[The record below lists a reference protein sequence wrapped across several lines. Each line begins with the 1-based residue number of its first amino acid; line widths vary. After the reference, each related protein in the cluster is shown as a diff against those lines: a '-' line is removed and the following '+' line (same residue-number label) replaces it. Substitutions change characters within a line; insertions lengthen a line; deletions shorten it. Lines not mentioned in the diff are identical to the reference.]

1 MYKIMKKEI
10 VIYGAGWLGLPLA
23 LKFALNHYEVWIS
36 PKPKEFELPA
46 NVFPIDFRFTK
57 EIENFP
63 KFMFEKQIQIWA
75 IPPRLTK
82 NKLEEYL
89 GFLKFW
95 INHIPKNNPIKIV
108 FTSSTSIYCDGLGEV
123 DENGILC
130 EESSM
135 FQAEKIIQESGLD
148 FLIFRLGG
156 LMGKD
161 RYPAKYFSRKIIREG
176 NSRVNYIHQKD
187 VIDFIFEG
195 VEKGLSGIY
204 NLVAPVHPL
213 KKELALKDCKNREIP
228 PPKEIHSK
236 SNNKIINSQKIM
248 RALNKKF
255 TYPDP
260 MKFPID

>member
-1 MYKIMKKEI
+1 MKKEI

-23 LKFALNHYEVWIS
+23 LKFGLNQYEVWIS
-36 PKPKEFELPA
+36 PKLKGLELPP
-46 NVFPIDFRFTK
+46 NVFDIDFRFAANM
-57 EIENFP
+57 EYFP
-63 KFMFEKQIQIWA
+63 KFMFEKQIQVWA
-75 IPPRLTK
+75 IPPRLSK
-82 NKLEEYL
+82 IDLEEYL

-95 INHIPKNNPIKIV
+95 TNNIPKNNSIKIV
-108 FTSSTSIYCDGLGEV
+108 FTSSSSIYQEGHGEV
-123 DENGILC
+123 DENGILS
-130 EESSM
+130 EQSSM

-148 FLIFRLGG
+148 YLIFRLGG

-176 NSRVNYIHQKD
+176 NSRVNYIHQQD

-195 VEKGLSGIY
+195 VEKGLLGIY

-213 KKELALKDCKNREIP
+213 KKELALKDCKNRGLP
-228 PPKEIHSK
+228 PPKEILSK

-260 MKFPID
+260 LNFPID